1 MLNMQAQRKRL
12 HPRLFACIHHRLNPM
27 TSKAHPLT
35 HPPSLKAQWP
45 LLLALC
51 LISQPTTPQAQTRA
65 DSSPQTLNSLAAQ
78 CAPRVHYNTLR
89 GIVKTESALNPFAI
103 GVDDRAKARPA
114 RQPRNLEEAK
124 QVMRDL
130 DALNV
135 SYSAGI
141 GQIHISHIRRNALT
155 PEQITDPC
163 FNLTWLQRILTD
175 CYSRAEAAL
184 VRQGIAASAQ
194 RDQRALDKALS
205 CYNSGNFSTGL
216 RNGYVDKV
224 RKNAQKT

>member
-1 MLNMQAQRKRL
+1 MQGL
-12 HPRLFACIHHRLNPM
+12 HKLLSPRPFASTHHPLNPM
-27 TSKAHPLT
+27 TSKAFPLT
-35 HPPSLKAQWP
+35 PPPSSKALWLLWP
-45 LLLALC
+45 ALSLTSLLPTLA
-51 LISQPTTPQAQTRA
+51 TAQTRA
-65 DSSPQTLNSLAAQ
+65 NQTTPTLNALAAQ

-175 CYSRAEAAL
+175 CYARAEAAL
-184 VRQGIAASAQ
+184 VRQGIAASPQ